1 MVWGVPG
8 QAGDLASEE
17 HEGRPREHV
26 VQEVHLPLSGTQPTG
41 TGVAFVWEDRPAGA
55 NSRVR
60 ASQGWKGSPHPASSS
75 WAFRVCRQD
84 GFLVHQCTRSRYQC
98 QVWERAALQPHV
110 CRELQGASS
119 AGGSGGSGF
128 MASRHLTWL
137 RCQFSVIVGR
147 SVLALNRK
155 LVGCCLWHRRPQGSP
170 VVTFHGPVFWPHVN
184 TGTPWSS
191 TLASPCAQRGFQP
204 CSQGFGRS
212 RGPFAQAGVLASYPQ
227 SPPTPVP
234 QAPCAG
240 SLVVGTDWGSPWHG
254 QVAGG
259 TLSIL
264 SHLALC
270 TRWEF
275 RRAPVWH
282 GLAGATWSIKLTCP
296 QVVGACFSD
305 RSVTPATRVV

>member
-60 ASQGWKGSPHPASSS
+60 ASQGWKGSPHSASSS

-128 MASRHLTWL
+128 MASRHLTRL

-184 TGTPWSS
+184 TGAPWSS

-227 SPPTPVP
+227 SPPHPSPPSPLCRKPCCGDRLGLSLAWPGGRRHPEHSVP
-234 QAPCAG
+234 SGPLHQVGVQESPCVARACGCHLVHQAHLP
-240 SLVVGTDWGSPWHG
+240 T
-254 QVAGG
+254 GG
-259 TLSIL
+259 
-264 SHLALC
+264 
-270 TRWEF
+270 R
-275 RRAPVWH
+275 
-282 GLAGATWSIKLTCP
+282 GLFL
-296 QVVGACFSD
+296 
-305 RSVTPATRVV
+305 